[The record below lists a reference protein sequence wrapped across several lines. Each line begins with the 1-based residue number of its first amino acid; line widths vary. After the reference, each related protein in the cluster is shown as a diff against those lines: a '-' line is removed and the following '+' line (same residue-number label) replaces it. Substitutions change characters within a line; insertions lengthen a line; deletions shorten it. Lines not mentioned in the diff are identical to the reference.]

1 MKKAGLVLEGGAMR
15 GIFTAGVLDVL
26 MEEDCWFPYV
36 VGVSAG
42 SSNALDYVSRQ
53 VGRTRDCMAMKD
65 KTYRCV
71 NTNPLKILRTKEV
84 FDLDLLYNRYPNE
97 LFPFDYETYFQSE
110 IACELVV
117 TNCLTGQAD
126 YLDER
131 QDKKRLMDI
140 IAASSDVPVL
150 SHMVEVDGTPCLD
163 GGIADSIPLIHS
175 MKKGY
180 RKNVLVLTREKGYRK
195 KTSGKV
201 NALYR
206 LVYRKYPQLVET
218 LCSRAARYNRTMD
231 LVEKW
236 EAEGKIFVIRPQGMT
251 VGRTE
256 TDYDRLM
263 EFYQHGY
270 DRMKECY
277 RDMLAYLEAE
287 EKPEQAAG
295 ADGAEQMQEKPEQT
309 AGADR
314 AEQVPEKPEQAAG
327 ADRAE
332 QMPEKPQQT
341 AEAESAEQVQNMP
354 DLSGKEEM
362 QG

>member
-1 MKKAGLVLEGGAMR
+1 MKNAGLVLEGGAMR
-15 GIFTAGVLDVL
+15 GIFTAGVLDYL
-26 MEEDCWFPYV
+26 TEQECWFSYV

-42 SSNALDYVSRQ
+42 SSNAADYVSRQ
-53 VGRTRDCMAMKD
+53 IGRTRDCMAMKD

-71 NTNPLKILRTKEV
+71 NTNPLTILRTREV
-84 FDLDLLYNRYPNE
+84 FNLDMLYNRYPNE

-110 IACELVV
+110 IDCELVV

-140 IAASSDVPVL
+140 IAASSDVPLL

-163 GGIADSIPLIHS
+163 GGIADSIPLIHA

-180 RKNVLVLTREKGYRK
+180 RKNVLVLTRERGYRK
-195 KTSGKV
+195 KPSGKV

-206 LVYRKYPQLVET
+206 LMYRRYPQLVET
-218 LCSRAARYNRTMD
+218 LCSRAARYNRTLE

-236 EAEGKIFVIRPQGMT
+236 EDEGKIFVIRPHGVT

-263 EFYQHGY
+263 ELYQHGY
-270 DRMKECY
+270 DLMKGCY
-277 RDMLAYLEAE
+277 AEMLDYLGG
-287 EKPEQAAG
+287 PEQADQPQEAAQTVQKVDQPQGVAQKAQEADQPQEAAQTVQEADQPQG
-295 ADGAEQMQEKPEQT
+295 AAQS
-309 AGADR
+309 
-314 AEQVPEKPEQAAG
+314 
-327 ADRAE
+327 
-332 QMPEKPQQT
+332 MPEVSDT
-341 AEAESAEQVQNMP
+341 
-354 DLSGKEEM
+354 EETLE
-362 QG
+362 